1 MSSTSPTNIFWLL
14 HFWSWGKPQTSKDLE
29 TDTAIIKARKCTTTT
44 AVILLLKLFKDYL
57 LSSMYFFRQSKVEQ
71 ITLVMISTEHLH
83 STERQ
88 MTPQQI
94 FSCENQNRTS
104 VSKALQIRRVRHSP
118 HSWNILVIS
127 TWKQLIT
134 ARSLLLLYKKKP
146 WFTFF
151 LVWQQSNDGYSS
163 CW

>member
-1 MSSTSPTNIFWLL
+1 MLAFGFFQHSSPVAPPLLMSKFLRLMSQVSSQILVVSNQRQSTVSSTSPTNIFWLL

-118 HSWNILVIS
+118 HS
-127 TWKQLIT
+127 
-134 ARSLLLLYKKKP
+134 
-146 WFTFF
+146 
-151 LVWQQSNDGYSS
+151 
-163 CW
+163 